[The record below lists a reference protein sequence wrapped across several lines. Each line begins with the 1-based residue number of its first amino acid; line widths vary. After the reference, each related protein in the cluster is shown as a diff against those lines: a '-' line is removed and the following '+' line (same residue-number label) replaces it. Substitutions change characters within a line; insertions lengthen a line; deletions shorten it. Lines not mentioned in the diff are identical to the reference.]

1 MRPTQPRHAAHIYAW
16 HSLLRGISDSHA
28 IFCGYRSCIIQL
40 NAIFIDFVLK
50 KVSMQHFV
58 AEMSSTNAWNID
70 LENGQHVTEN
80 ARSQELHDHSL
91 PEYTS
96 VDAKNGPLPCS
107 CPGKPSHLLL
117 SYGDRLVSNYLAPRR
132 HPKFDNENYDDTII
146 QAKRF
151 RHLNITRIQ
160 HDLLRLQ
167 HVLTRPG
174 GGTEENFSRLS
185 SLLHE
190 HGMRLIH
197 FATYLRSAVEN

>member
-1 MRPTQPRHAAHIYAW
+1 MT
-16 HSLLRGISDSHA
+16 
-28 IFCGYRSCIIQL
+28 
-40 NAIFIDFVLK
+40 
-50 KVSMQHFV
+50 VSMQHF
-58 AEMSSTNAWNID
+58 ATDMSSTPAWNID
-70 LENGQHVTEN
+70 LENGNNVTEN
-80 ARSQELHDHSL
+80 ARIQEIHDHSL
-91 PEYTS
+91 PDYSS
-96 VDAKNGPLPCS
+96 VDGKSEPLPCS

-160 HDLLRLQ
+160 HDLLCLQ
-167 HVLTRPG
+167 HMLTRPG

-190 HGMRLIH
+190 HGMLWISFAIDSRTGLKTDVMYSHSDSRLGIYRQFH
-197 FATYLRSAVEN
+197 GQA

>member
-1 MRPTQPRHAAHIYAW
+1 
-16 HSLLRGISDSHA
+16 
-28 IFCGYRSCIIQL
+28 L
-40 NAIFIDFVLK
+40 NVIFIDFVIK
-50 KVSMQHFV
+50 TGSIQHFV
-58 AEMSSTNAWNID
+58 ADMSSTHAWNID

-80 ARSQELHDHSL
+80 AKPQEPHDHSL

-96 VDAKNGPLPCS
+96 VAAESGPLPCA

-146 QAKRF
+146 QAMRF

-190 HGMRLIH
+190 HGMLWIR
-197 FATYLRSAVEN
+197 FAIYLRTGFED